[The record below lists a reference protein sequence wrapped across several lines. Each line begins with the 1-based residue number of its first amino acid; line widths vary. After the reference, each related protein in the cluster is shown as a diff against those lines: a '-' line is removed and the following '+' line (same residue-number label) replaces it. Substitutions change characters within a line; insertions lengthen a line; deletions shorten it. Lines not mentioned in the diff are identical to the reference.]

1 MKIND
6 LNLLSENYR
15 LDDTLRDLWSS
26 EYTPAV
32 DEEIESLI
40 SVLDSEYNHPKVQKA
55 KNFFTRTLLQP
66 YSGARI
72 PREES
77 KGLKRIIDN
86 VFLAHRRNE
95 FENLMKSLN
104 KYKRAIE
111 ELDKDKLVFSDY
123 TEIED
128 REYDRESIDYDRRP
142 KDPYA
147 EHGVS
152 RKDFY

>member
-6 LNLLSENYR
+6 LNLLSENHR

-26 EYTPAV
+26 EYIPAV

-55 KNFFTRTLLQP
+55 KNFFARTLLQP
-66 YSGARI
+66 YSDARI

-77 KGLKRIIDN
+77 RGLKRIIDN

-104 KYKRAIE
+104 KYKRAVE
-111 ELDKDKLVFSDY
+111 ELDKAKLVFSDY